1 MNDLRLAVLWL
12 NDPLNWTGPSGV
24 FSLAGEHLAMT
35 VVAVLLATVVALPLG
50 VLLGHGA
57 LAPGTTRP
65 GSGRRSGSAR
75 RRGGA
80 GAGAGATTVVLAN
93 VSRALPTFALL
104 TIFATTGL
112 GFGNR
117 PTVLAAAIFALP
129 VILANAYAGVVGVDA
144 DVRDAARGM
153 GLSGRRVLL
162 GVELPLAMPLIATG
176 LRSATVQVVATIP
189 LAALVGGGGLGRIVV
204 EGFGTQRYGQVI
216 AGGFLVAVL
225 CLLVEGVLALAQRL
239 VTPRQMRVTAASRR
253 ESA

>member
-24 FSLAGEHLAMT
+24 FALAGEHLAMT

-57 LAPGTTRP
+57 LAPGTT
-65 GSGRRSGSAR
+65 RSGSAR

-225 CLLVEGVLALAQRL
+225 CLLVEGVLALGQRL

>member
-24 FSLAGEHLAMT
+24 FALAGEHLAMT

-57 LAPGTTRP
+57 LAPGAVRA
-65 GSGRRSGSAR
+65 GASRSGGVRRRS
-75 RRGGA
+75 
-80 GAGAGATTVVLAN
+80 GAGAGATTVVVAN

-225 CLLVEGVLALAQRL
+225 CLLVEGVLALGQRL